1 MDRENHGLE
10 KDRKSGGPSGSDRPV
25 SFAPLTDGL
34 GFHPFADGLP
44 YAPAGKSASPSGAS
58 APTGTGAVAA
68 GRPQFVYPS
77 PAVTAAAKT
86 ASRATSPLPRLP
98 AMGSSVDETVD
109 RIRRELESIQNDRLD
124 QARANAAEVKALQSG
139 VRASHSLGYSFERAF
154 AFVLD
159 SAFNLSVCG
168 SILSTALISTDIEN
182 LNALSSGAMITVAA
196 FLFLC
201 NWALIAAQEVAF
213 GTSIG
218 KRIFGLRL
226 EGNGFECFIRSLFF
240 LPSLLFGGLGI
251 LVALFDS
258 RKRCWHDRMTK
269 LQPES

>member
-1 MDRENHGLE
+1 MDRENG
-10 KDRKSGGPSGSDRPV
+10 KNVPSNADKPV
-25 SFAPLTDGL
+25 RFAPLTDGL

-44 YAPAGKSASPSGAS
+44 YAPAGKSANPSPSTGFS
-58 APTGTGAVAA
+58 APMGTGAIAA

-77 PAVTAAAKT
+77 PAVTAAAKV
-86 ASRATSPLPRLP
+86 ASRATAPVPRLP
-98 AMGSSVDETVD
+98 TMGSSVDETVD
-109 RIRRELESIQNDRLD
+109 RIRRELESIQHDRID

-139 VRASHSLGYSFERAF
+139 LRHSHGIAYSFERAF

-159 SAFNLSVCG
+159 SAFNLSICA
-168 SILSTALISTDIEN
+168 SILSTALLSTDLEN
-182 LNALSSGAMITVAA
+182 LNSLSSGAMITVAG

-226 EGNGFECFIRSLFF
+226 DGGGFECFIRALFF
-240 LPSLLFGGLGI
+240 LPSLLFGGLG
-251 LVALFDS
+251 LLAALFDA

-269 LQPES
+269 LQPEHWG